1 MSVRTD
7 TQLHKNVVDE
17 LAFEPWLDASKVA
30 VAVKDGVV
38 TLSGSVPNYTA
49 KWATEK
55 AVKRVHGV
63 LGVAEE
69 LTVRSYPDSQH
80 TDRDVAEAARQAL
93 EWNVATAAENIQIKV
108 ESGWVTLEG
117 QVEWQYQR
125 QSAQAAVAHLLGVK
139 GMINLLTLSHRAS
152 PTDVHAR
159 IEEAFKR
166 ATSLDANQVQVEAEG
181 GSVTL
186 RGSLPSW
193 GEIDAA
199 GLSAWSVAGVTSV
212 NNQISIRS

>member
-1 MSVRTD
+1 MSIRTD
-7 TQLHKNVVDE
+7 AQLHKNVVDE
-17 LAFEPWLDASKVA
+17 LAFEPCLDASKVA

-38 TLSGSVPNYTA
+38 TLVGSVPNYTA
-49 KWATEK
+49 KWATEQ

-93 EWNVATAAENIQIKV
+93 EWNVATAEKNIQIKV
-108 ESGWVTLEG
+108 ENGWVTLEG
-117 QVEWQYQR
+117 QVEWQYQCR
-125 QSAQAAVAHLLGVK
+125 SAHDAVAHLLGVK

-152 PTDVHAR
+152 PADVHAR

-166 ATSLDANQVQVEAEG
+166 ATSLDASHVQVEADG

-186 RGSLPSW
+186 RGQLPSW
-193 GEIDAA
+193 DEIDAA
-199 GLSAWSVAGVTSV
+199 SLAAWNVAGVTSV